1 MDRTAFNYE
10 LPAEL
15 IAQAPLPERG
25 ASRLLVLDGRT
36 GEYADRQFVDLPALL
51 APGDLLVLNDTRVL
65 PARLH
70 GVKTTGG
77 RVELLLDRL
86 TSARSGRF
94 QIRASHAPKAG
105 SLIRL
110 PGGAAARIAGRAGD
124 LYEVELDGDWLDYLH
139 AHGEIPLPP
148 YIARAAEP
156 ADRDRYQTVFAA
168 APGAVAAPTA
178 GLHFDAPMFAQ
189 LAERGIEHAFLTL
202 HVGAGTF
209 APLRAARIEDH
220 TLHTEW
226 MHVPAEVCARVRAAR
241 ARGGRIV
248 AVGTTAARALET
260 AAAGGTLEPFTGE
273 TRLFI
278 RPGYRFRAVDL
289 LVTNFH
295 LPESSLLVL
304 VAAFAG
310 LEHVLGAYR
319 HAVAA
324 RYRFFSY
331 GDAMLIFPQDDARV
345 DGSDAV

>member
-1 MDRTAFNYE
+1 MDRSAFKYE

-15 IAQAPLPERG
+15 IAQTPLAERG

-36 GEYADRQFVDLPALL
+36 GAYADRQFADLPQLL
-51 APGDLLVLNDTRVL
+51 TPGDLLVMNDTRVL

-70 GVKTTGG
+70 GSKATGG

-86 TSARSGRF
+86 TGSRSGRF
-94 QIRASHAPKAG
+94 QIRASHAPKPE
-105 SLIRL
+105 SEIHL
-110 PGGAAARIAGRAGD
+110 PGGALARVARRAGE
-124 LYEVELDGDWLDYLH
+124 LYELELDREWLDYLH

-156 ADRDRYQTVFAA
+156 GDRDRYQTVFAA
-168 APGAVAAPTA
+168 VPGAVAAPTA
-178 GLHFDAPMFAQ
+178 GLHFDART
-189 LAERGIEHAFLTL
+189 LASLAARRIDHAFLTL

-209 APLRAARIEDH
+209 APLRTAQIEDH
-220 TLHTEW
+220 TLHSEW
-226 MHVPAEVCARVRAAR
+226 MEVSAELCAKVRATR
-241 ARGGRIV
+241 AAGGRIV

-260 AAAGGTLEPFTGE
+260 AAGSGVVEPFTGE
-273 TRLFI
+273 TQLFI
-278 RPGYRFRAVDL
+278 RPGYRFRAVDA

-310 LEHVLGAYR
+310 LDHVLGAYR

-331 GDAMLIFPQDDARV
+331 GDAMLIFPQLGAR
-345 DGSDAV
+345 GQLE